1 MKVRQVV
8 AAPGPKGGKL
18 GVVAALLRALRE
30 KKRPMYKFDG
40 DGRR

>member
-1 MKVRQVV
+1 MGKKTAV
-8 AAPGPKGGKL
+8 AASDPKGGKL

-30 KKRPMYKFDG
+30 KKRPIYKFDG